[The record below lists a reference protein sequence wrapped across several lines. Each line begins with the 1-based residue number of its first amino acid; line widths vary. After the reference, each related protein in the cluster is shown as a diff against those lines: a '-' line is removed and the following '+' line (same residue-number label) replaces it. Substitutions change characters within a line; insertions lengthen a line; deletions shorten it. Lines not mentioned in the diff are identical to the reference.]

1 MTRQQRAKQFQPFD
15 AMKGLSKALKKR
27 ELKRLQENKKEI
39 NEDRAEKISLV
50 LVKVKKGTKLCLE
63 YYNNFSSVVK
73 TGTVNLIN
81 NTYKFIEIDNEKI
94 YFEDIYDMQILF

>member
-27 ELKRLQENKKEI
+27 ELRRLQETKKEI
-39 NEDRAEKISLV
+39 NDDRAEKISLA

-63 YYNNFSSVVK
+63 YYNNFRSVVK
-73 TGTVNLIN
+73 TGRVNLIDN
-81 NTYKFIEIDNEKI
+81 AYKFIEIDNEKI
-94 YFEDIYDMQILF
+94 YFEDIYELQILF